1 MTAEADADPAATA
14 RHLVRSLARAALGT
28 LLHTDEGAPYVSLA
42 NVATDH
48 DGSPLLLLSDLA
60 DHTRN
65 LAGDARASLLFDGSG
80 EREDPLAG
88 VRVTVQGRLE
98 RTDEPRHRRRYLARH
113 PVAAMYADFKDFNF
127 YRLAVER
134 AHLVAGFGRI
144 HWLKASAIL
153 LEAAPVLIA
162 RETDIVLHMND
173 EHQDAID
180 AYAQGLLGLAGH
192 GWRLTGVDPEG
203 CDLRRGHQVAR
214 LTFTQPVADAEGAR
228 AELVR
233 LLQSARSRLGAAS

>member
-1 MTAEADADPAATA
+1 MRAEAEADPATTA
-14 RHLVRSLARAALGT
+14 RHLVRSVPRVALGT
-28 LLHTDEGAPYVSLA
+28 LLPTEGAPYVSLV

-48 DGSPLLLLSDLA
+48 DGTPLLLLSDLA

-65 LAGDARASLLFDGSG
+65 LAADPRASLLFDGTG

-88 VRVTVQGRLE
+88 EGVTVQGRLA
-98 RTDEPRHRRRYLARH
+98 RSDEPRHRRRYLARH
-113 PVAAMYADFKDFNF
+113 PVAVMYADFKDFSF

-144 HWLKASAIL
+144 HWLEPSAL
-153 LEAAPVLIA
+153 LVPPAPVLIA
-162 RETDIVLHMND
+162 READIVLHMND
-173 EHQDAID
+173 EHQDALD
-180 AYAQGLLGLAGH
+180 AYARGLLGLAGD

-214 LTFTQPVADAEGAR
+214 LSFAQPVTDAESAR

-233 LLQSARSRLGAAS
+233 LVGSARVRLAAAP